1 MVFLPKTHNSRNE
14 HEKSIRQIPIEEQS
28 RKYQTV
34 IPQTSLKGQTQK
46 VVKNKENSR
55 NFHSQ
60 KEPKETQY

>member
-1 MVFLPKTHNSRNE
+1 MVFLPKTHNSRTE

-34 IPQTSLKGQTQK
+34 TPQISLKGQTQK
-46 VVKNKENSR
+46 VINSKENSR

-60 KEPKETQY
+60 EEP